1 MSKSKKLNLEILNE
15 QLTHLHNELKQAGAP
30 KTAVRRVEDIAVS
43 VKWLEDMFRE
53 RV

>member
-1 MSKSKKLNLEILNE
+1 MSKSKKLNLVILNE
-15 QLTHLHNELKQAGAP
+15 QLTHLHDELKQAGAP

>member
-1 MSKSKKLNLEILNE
+1 MSKSKKLNLVVLNE
-15 QLTHLHNELKQAGAP
+15 QLTYLHDELKQAGAP

>member
-1 MSKSKKLNLEILNE
+1 MSKSKKLNLAILNQ
-15 QLTHLHNELKQAGAP
+15 QLTHLHDELKQAGAP